1 MKKIAIATGTRADWE
16 LLSPLARLLKDS
28 EAEVVVMATN
38 MHLMEMFG
46 MTVNRILEDGFP
58 DPIRIPAE
66 GTPAQIAASALS
78 GFADAFRDVRP
89 DCVVILGDRFE
100 MGGVALA
107 ATIGG
112 IPIVHIAG
120 GTVSEGAIDDAIRHS
135 ITKQT
140 TLHFVETDACRRRVI
155 RMGEDPEAV
164 ITTGAIGVWNVLNV
178 PLLSRQALEESLG
191 HALPRHFFVGT
202 LHAETR
208 APLSAEQQMAAFISA
223 IESVVSTHPDTG
235 AILTYPNNDVDPRPQ
250 IRLMDEFA
258 GRYPDQVLVVPSLGL
273 KRYLSAAALSCGV
286 IGNSSSGIVEIPS
299 LKIPVVN
306 IGARQTGRE
315 VSEAVIHCGFDPAA
329 IREALLLAM
338 SDKGKERAASIP
350 NPYFRPDTPLIMSR
364 RILATEFRP
373 YPEKKFH
380 CL

>member
-28 EAEVVVMATN
+28 GAEVVVMATN

-46 MTVNRILEDGFP
+46 MTVNRIIEDGFT
-58 DPIRIPAE
+58 DLLRIPAE
-66 GTPAQIAASALS
+66 GTPAQIAARALS

-107 ATIGG
+107 ATIEGV
-112 IPIVHIAG
+112 PIVHVAG

-135 ITKQT
+135 ITKQAS
-140 TLHFVETDACRRRVI
+140 LHFVETDACRQRVI

-164 ITTGAIGVWNVLNV
+164 ITTGATGVWNVLNV
-178 PLLSRQALEESLG
+178 PLLSRAELEESLG
-191 HALPRHFFVGT
+191 HTLPRQFFVGT

-208 APLSAEQQMAAFISA
+208 TPLSAQQQMEAFINA
-223 IESVVSTHPDTG
+223 IESIVSEQSDTG
-235 AILTYPNNDVDPRPQ
+235 VILTYPNNDVDPRPQ
-250 IRLMDEFA
+250 IRLMDQFA

-273 KRYLSAAALSCGV
+273 KRYLSAAALSSGV

-299 LKIPVVN
+299 LKVPVVN

-315 VSEAVIHCGFDPAA
+315 VSEAVMHCGFDPAA
-329 IREALLLAM
+329 IRQALLFAM
-338 SDKGKERAASIP
+338 SSEGRERAATIP
-350 NPYFRPDTPLIMSR
+350 NPYFRPDTPLIMAR
-364 RILATEFRP
+364 RLLGMEFRP

-380 CL
+380 DL